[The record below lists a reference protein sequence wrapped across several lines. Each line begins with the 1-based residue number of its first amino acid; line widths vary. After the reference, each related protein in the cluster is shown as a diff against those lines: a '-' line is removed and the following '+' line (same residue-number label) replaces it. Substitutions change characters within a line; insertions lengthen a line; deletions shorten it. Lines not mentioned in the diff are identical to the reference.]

1 MSRSTRSLRA
11 DRARRAT
18 SGAAAPATRPAAR
31 LVARFGAG
39 LIALALPLL
48 ATAHHQR
55 VDAPPLPP
63 AVAAL
68 APGVQAQ
75 GGGELRHFGFRV
87 YNGWY
92 WGPGHDWSLAAPF
105 ALDLHYHRTLAGAG
119 IAERSVE
126 EIAKLGLGTPAQIAR
141 WGEAMRGIFPDVR
154 AGDRLTGV
162 FLPPGVVRYFSNG
175 RAIGEIADPAFA
187 RAFFGIWF
195 DPKTSRA
202 DFRAKLLGG
211 S

>member
-11 DRARRAT
+11 DPARRAA
-18 SGAAAPATRPAAR
+18 GPGAR
-31 LVARFGAG
+31 LGAG
-39 LIALALPLL
+39 LLALALPLL
-48 ATAHHQR
+48 AMAHHQR

-75 GGGELRHFGFRV
+75 GGGELRHFGFSV
-87 YNGWY
+87 YDGWY
-92 WGPGHDWSLAAPF
+92 WGRDHDWSMAAPF
-105 ALDLHYHRTLAGAG
+105 ALDLHYHRTITGASL
-119 IAERSVE
+119 AERSVE
-126 EIAKLGLGTPAQIAR
+126 EIAKLGLGTPAELSR
-141 WGEAMRGIFPDVR
+141 WGATMRNVFPDVR
-154 AGDRLTGV
+154 AGDRITGL
-162 FLPPGVVRYFSNG
+162 FLPPGAVRYFRNG
-175 RAIGEIADPAFA
+175 APIGEIADPAFA
-187 RAFFGIWF
+187 RAFFGIWL